1 MGLLKKLK
9 SGLGGGG
16 KGQGGGGGGGGHLM
30 EFARSRKGVEAYIE
44 PKTAVTEMTVVLV
57 AVDGEW
63 TRRRVPNAEVIRKF
77 GNKLGIP
84 VYDVEAVGYPEKMR
98 EWTRQRKEAGDTGVP
113 DIERPTS

>member
-1 MGLLKKLK
+1 MGLLRKLK
-9 SGLGGGG
+9 SAVGGGG
-16 KGQGGGGGGGGHLM
+16 QGKGGGGSGGHLM
-30 EFARSRKGVEAYIE
+30 QFAKSRQGVEAYIE

-57 AVDGEW
+57 AADGEW

-98 EWTRQRKEAGDTGVP
+98 EWTRKRKEAGDTGVP
-113 DIERPTS
+113 EVERPS

>member
-1 MGLLKKLK
+1 MRLFGRRKR
-9 SGLGGGG
+9 GGGG
-16 KGQGGGGGGGGHLM
+16 DGPGAHLLQ
-30 EFARSRKGVEAYIE
+30 FVKSRQGVEAYLE

-57 AVDGEW
+57 ASDGEW
-63 TRRRVPNAEVIRKF
+63 TRRRVPDAETVRKF

-98 EWTRQRKEAGDTGVP
+98 EWTRKRKEAGDTGVP

>member
-9 SGLGGGG
+9 STL
-16 KGQGGGGGGGGHLM
+16 GGGGGGGQGGGEGGHLM
-30 EFARSRKGVEAYIE
+30 QFARSRQGVEAYIE

-57 AVDGEW
+57 AADGEW

-84 VYDVEAVGYPEKMR
+84 VYDVEAVGYPDKMR
-98 EWTRQRKEAGDTGVP
+98 EWTRKRKEAGETDVP
-113 DIERPTS
+113 EVDRPA